1 MDSDQHTAEFDV
13 SVTGTVEPGFG
24 HASGTRSQ
32 KYPEGTINLQ
42 RPYFANLGLDISHC
56 FAGTINLSIAPRRF
70 RIKAP
75 EFVLRNVRWT
85 QRRQAENFFIGRCRI
100 ESGGQWVDGFIYC
113 PDPGTKTSTIDNPSH
128 LQLLAP
134 FIPNVSY
141 GTQLRIRLRSAEF
154 EIVE

>member
-1 MDSDQHTAEFDV
+1 MAEYDLV
-13 SVTGTVEPGFG
+13 VTGVVEPGFG
-24 HASGTRSQ
+24 YASGARSE

-42 RPYFANLGLDISHC
+42 RPHFAERGLDISHC

-70 RIKAP
+70 RIRNP
-75 EFVLRNVRWT
+75 EFVLRHVPWT
-85 QRRQAENFFIGRCRI
+85 HKRPPESFFVGGCRI
-100 ESGGQWVDGFIYC
+100 ESGDERVDGFIYC
-113 PDPGTKTSTIDNPSH
+113 PDPGTKNSTIDNPSH

-141 GTQLRIRLRSAEF
+141 GTQLRVWLRSAEF